1 MARFWAATLR
11 ARAIL
16 PQYGVAARSWCTA
29 TRRAL
34 RLVLQQNGR
43 WRGVGPNGNT
53 PYSKIDEIDRHLDRY
68 DVEATDAA
76 GQRVELT
83 IDGKTGEI
91 LRSERDDD

>member
-1 MARFWAATLR
+1 MSHFNRRIAPIALAAAL
-11 ARAIL
+11 
-16 PQYGVAARSWCTA
+16 VAGPGI
-29 TRRAL
+29 AL
-34 RLVLQQNGR
+34 AQTETSNNGDA
-43 WRGVGPNGNT
+43 VKSMT
-53 PYSKIDEIDRHLDRY
+53 DIIQMLESKDYSKIDEIDRDLDRY